1 MADGFRVKSVAL
13 EGFKGFTTRQEIDI
27 KSRHVFLLGRNGN
40 GKTSIVE
47 AIRWG
52 LFGSLNRQGEVV
64 ANSDYKGRCRI
75 EIILT
80 RDGKQWN
87 LRRTLIRGVS
97 GGSDPVLTDESGQE
111 HPIGKIMPQLDSVDA
126 GEGAHIIFAS
136 QSEPLRRRPTDISA
150 FERTILNHINLLR
163 PQSLLSHLDRFLLEQ
178 DALEADVGEKIT
190 AMRSKIDED
199 IRHLEQRRGRILSSP
214 PWDNDLAPTVSQSEN
229 KARDLIQ
236 EISGAQP
243 GGSLDGVS
251 LDALLDSAEGFLDES
266 RNQTQSGLMREYTAI
281 SNRRKKLEALRD
293 NLNKVEDQKAKIDK
307 VRSQLNSELGGM
319 SLEGLHKKVYETREA
334 LNTAN
339 LKHRIV
345 DASISLLAREQAEV
359 ALCPVCDNECQRHAL
374 QSALQQNAD
383 ELSKNGI
390 SNLLNRLEDK
400 LESVAGLSNQLQTCA
415 DELAQIER
423 LADSTRAFI
432 HAEDMAELA
441 KHETPDFLDEMIER
455 RLGRE
460 ASINKQIEDNQAW
473 LGAIESRLSKLKDEE
488 FYHQLQKVGV
498 NLRKTKNQFN
508 EVEKAY
514 GDLVSFGESVRR
526 MQKTL
531 KACYTDKL
539 KEEIPD
545 VSLNLSQ
552 VFTELTR
559 HPYFDRLVISEDTLP
574 NLVLRVTSSQESNG
588 ITYPM
593 GVLNGQAES
602 ALKLVPYFALSQPDN
617 AATEMYLVMLDDP
630 TQAFDEEHT
639 ETLIERLANLGQH
652 VQLMVASQ
660 ETSRFRE
667 YLPRYFDADAY
678 VVIEP
683 TNWSP
688 QAGPTLNIEYQ

>member
-52 LFGSLNRQGEVV
+52 LFGSLNRQREVV

-80 RDGKQWN
+80 CDGEQWN

-97 GGSDPVLTDESGQE
+97 GGSDAVLTDESGDE

-163 PQSLLSHLDRFLLEQ
+163 PKSLLSHLDRFLLEQ
-178 DALEADVGEKIT
+178 DALEAEAGEKIT
-190 AMRSKIDED
+190 TTRSRIDDD
-199 IRHLEQRRGRILSSP
+199 IRQLDLRRRRLLSSP
-214 PWDNDLAPTVSQSEN
+214 PWDSDLAPTVSQSEN

-236 EISGAQP
+236 EISGSRP
-243 GGSLDGVS
+243 DESLDGVS
-251 LDALLDSAEGFLDES
+251 LDALIGSAEYFLEES
-266 RNQTQSGLMREYTAI
+266 RSQTQSELMREYTAI
-281 SNRRKKLEALRD
+281 SNRRKKLEALRN
-293 NLNKVEDQKAKIDK
+293 NLNSVEEQKAKIENIK
-307 VRSQLNSELGGM
+307 SQINSELGGA
-319 SLEGLHKKVYETREA
+319 SIEGLHEKVYETREA
-334 LNTAN
+334 LSTVH

-345 DASISLLAREQAEV
+345 DASISLLAREQADV
-359 ALCPVCDNECQRHAL
+359 ALCPVCNNECQRHAL

-383 ELSKNGI
+383 ELSKSET
-390 SNLLNRLEDK
+390 SNLLNRLEDTLK
-400 LESVAGLSNQLQTCA
+400 AATSLNNQLQTRA
-415 DELAQIER
+415 DELHQMER

-432 HAEDMAELA
+432 HAEDMEELA
-441 KHETPDFLDEMIER
+441 EHETPDFLDEMIAQ

-473 LGAIESRLSKLKDEE
+473 LGALESRLSKLRDEE

-498 NLRKTKNQFN
+498 NLRKTKNQFA

-514 GDLVSFGESVRR
+514 GNLVSFGESVRR
-526 MQKTL
+526 IQKTI
-531 KACYTDKL
+531 KACYSDTL
-539 KEEIPD
+539 KEEIPE

-559 HPYFDRLVISEDTLP
+559 HPYFDKLVISEDTLP
-574 NLVLRVTSSQESNG
+574 NLVLRVASSQESSG
-588 ITYPM
+588 ATYPM
-593 GVLNGQAES
+593 DVLNGQAES
-602 ALKLVPYFALSQPDN
+602 ALKLVPYFAFSQPDN
-617 AATEMYLVMLDDP
+617 TATEMYLVMLDDP

-667 YLPRYFDADAY
+667 YLPRYFETDAY
-678 VVIEP
+678 AVIEP

-688 QAGPTLNIEYQ
+688 QDGPTLNIEYQ